1 MNNLFNYNV
10 YLYGWFLVEKNISQ
24 VEKNQLISLNSL
36 KNHVFPLML
45 ATNDSIMDCH
55 VKSFHVYI
63 YWGYDFW
70 PQPLGVKG
78 DEEPLS

>member
-1 MNNLFNYNV
+1 MNNYIV
-10 YLYGWFLVEKNISQ
+10 YLCGGFLVEKNISQ
-24 VEKNQLISLNSL
+24 VEENQLVSLNSL

-63 YWGYDFW
+63 Y
-70 PQPLGVKG
+70 
-78 DEEPLS
+78 